1 MLYQAELSRHERYL
15 LRVYKKRYWFKGM
28 KISIS
33 GIRGV
38 YGTDFFPHDVIRF
51 CDGFSKL
58 IKNGKCVIGRDTRTT
73 GEMIEKLVSATL
85 LEKGIDVQIL
95 GVTPTP
101 VVFRKARELGAGIV
115 ITSSHNPLE
124 WNGLKFII
132 EGRGITEKELEIVK
146 NERNSNRPKLGK
158 ESIGIS
164 NYDKPQLITHQLEVI
179 GKLEQEKY
187 VTVDIGGGSAKY
199 VAPELLKEI
208 GCQVTTINDELG
220 TCTRGP
226 DPTTDELTELINKT
240 KQVGFAFDLDSD
252 RMILVMNGKKKSS
265 DITLGLG
272 VVKAIKLGI
281 KKFVLSLDSSIA
293 VEKYITNHGGKVW
306 RSKVGEANVIQK
318 MIENDAEAGGEGS
331 SGGFILKKFNMCRD
345 GLLTS
350 GLIASMIG
358 DETIQNDIEFFESFS
373 QIRDK
378 ISVES
383 NLHDRLISEIAERI
397 GTKYEI
403 NQLDGIKIEINENT
417 WSLIRKSNTED
428 IIRIS
433 TESNDKQLLEKVQK
447 EMIEIVN
454 DCHEQIK

>member
-1 MLYQAELSRHERYL
+1 
-15 LRVYKKRYWFKGM
+15 M

-38 YGTDFFPHDVIRF
+38 YGTDFFPQDVIRF

-132 EGRGITEKELEIVK
+132 EGRGITEKELEVVK

-164 NYDKPQLITHQLEVI
+164 NYVSDAVKVI

-318 MIENDAEAGGEGS
+318 MIENDADAGGEGS

-383 NLHDRLISEIAERI
+383 NLHDRLISEIAERV

>member
-1 MLYQAELSRHERYL
+1 
-15 LRVYKKRYWFKGM
+15 M

-38 YGTDFFPHDVIRF
+38 YGTDFFPQDVIRF

-146 NERNSNRPKLGK
+146 NERNSNRSKLGK

-164 NYDKPQLITHQLEVI
+164 NYVSDAVKVI

-383 NLHDRLISEIAERI
+383 NLHDRLISEIAERV